1 VENIPGNLLGRCKPY
16 LIVNVGDN
24 EQQTKLLATLGGED
38 PVGKN
43 MKLIGFEESLPCDK
57 PAVWNQRLHF
67 EFVKGGKDIIM
78 TVRVMEE
85 SSNVY
90 KKNVAVGVFPSI
102 RDEGTGVA
110 TFMLRDFS
118 HGLKERKAVL
128 VKDAIP
134 VKGPDGFTPQV
145 RVMARVPAV
154 PEDGPFGI
162 GINFVKR
169 DGDLVVDTL
178 APNYIHLDGIEPK
191 QGDKVISIDRTSV
204 EGLTFAK
211 IISLTTGELGSPVEL
226 EFERITEAVKAPPVS
241 QYLRGRSSSEVART
255 LYPTIAVATK
265 AAPEQDLEKLKSDIA
280 ELKKE
285 AQKAHLAGDTYPIS
299 LEHIE
304 LLETQLAEE
313 IKRKVELAE
322 ANSKIAQLKKSALNT
337 SGPISLEHIEHAEDK
352 LAEQIKR
359 QAKLVEEIQRQA
371 EDEAAAPFLAQSKL
385 SLRESRAA
393 RRRAE
398 EKEQEAAGTSAEV
411 EAEKLT
417 VHRLLRSVSQG
428 TKQGEN
434 LYFLDS
440 DGSSDDFYAN
450 AYYKLGAKAYEDGD
464 TVRAEKLFE
473 DALRSNPRV
482 LVLPEQDLE
491 KLKSDIAELKK
502 EARKAHLAGE
512 TDPISLEHIELLE
525 TQLAEEMKMQVE
537 LAEAKSKIAQLK
549 KAALL
554 NTGGPISL
562 EHIEHAED
570 KLAERTKRQAKM
582 VEEIQKQ
589 AEEEAAAL
597 PPSSHLAQNKLWL
610 RESRAARIRVEE
622 EEQEAAKIRAEEEAK
637 TLSVRQLMR
646 SVSPGKK
653 GGGKLY
659 FLASDGKSDDFYA
672 NAYYKLGAKAHQDG
686 DTVRA
691 AKLFE
696 EALRSN
702 PSYKELLKVRVERAA
717 LDVVEPDFL
726 KDGALTDQE
735 LLEMAGVL
743 EPPQVNTPKPP
754 LDTSIQNALAIC
766 LASGVLRVSLCFLAP
781 ISCCYYAAYVIPL
794 F

>member
-1 VENIPGNLLGRCKPY
+1 MPHRASDKRVSLLSASKYTGQGPRTLIIEKIIVENIPANLLGRCKPY

-24 EQQTKLLATLGGED
+24 EQQTKLLATMGGED

-43 MKLIGFEESLPCDK
+43 MRLIGFDESLPCDK
-57 PAVWNQRLHF
+57 PAVWNQHMEF
-67 EFVKGGKDIIM
+67 EFDKGGKDIIM

-85 SSNVY
+85 TSNAY

-134 VKGPDGFTPQV
+134 VKGPDGFTSQV

-241 QYLRGRSSSEVART
+241 QYLQDRSSSEVAHT
-255 LYPTIAVATK
+255 LYPTISVVATK

-280 ELKKE
+280 EFKKE
-285 AQKAHLAGDTYPIS
+285 AQKAHLAGDADPIS
-299 LEHIE
+299 LDHIE

-322 ANSKIAQLKKSALNT
+322 AKSNIAQLK
-337 SGPISLEHIEHAEDK
+337 
-352 LAEQIKR
+352 
-359 QAKLVEEIQRQA
+359 
-371 EDEAAAPFLAQSKL
+371 EA
-385 SLRESRAA
+385 
-393 RRRAE
+393 
-398 EKEQEAAGTSAEV
+398 T
-411 EAEKLT
+411 
-417 VHRLLRSVSQG
+417 
-428 TKQGEN
+428 
-434 LYFLDS
+434 
-440 DGSSDDFYAN
+440 
-450 AYYKLGAKAYEDGD
+450 
-464 TVRAEKLFE
+464 
-473 DALRSNPRV
+473 
-482 LVLPEQDLE
+482 
-491 KLKSDIAELKK
+491 
-502 EARKAHLAGE
+502 
-512 TDPISLEHIELLE
+512 
-525 TQLAEEMKMQVE
+525 
-537 LAEAKSKIAQLK
+537 
-549 KAALL
+549 LL

-562 EHIEHAED
+562 EHIENAED
-570 KLAERTKRQAKM
+570 KLAEQIKSQAKL
-582 VEEIQKQ
+582 VEEVQRQ
-589 AEEEAAAL
+589 AEEEVVVL
-597 PPSSHLAQNKLWL
+597 PPSSPLAQNKLWL
-610 RESRAARIRVEE
+610 RESRAARIPLEE
-622 EEQEAAKIRAEEEAK
+622 EEQEAVKIRAEEEAT
-637 TLSVRQLMR
+637 TLSVRRLMR
-646 SVSPGKK
+646 SVSSKK
-653 GGGKLY
+653 NGGGELY
-659 FLASDGKSDDFYA
+659 FLDSDGKSDDFYA
-672 NAYYKLGAKAHQDG
+672 NAYYKLGAKAHQHG

-702 PSYKELLKVRVERAA
+702 PSYKELLKVRVARAA

-726 KDGALTDQE
+726 TDGALTDQE

-743 EPPQVNTPKPP
+743 EPPEVNTP
-754 LDTSIQNALAIC
+754 NHH
-766 LASGVLRVSLCFLAP
+766 
-781 ISCCYYAAYVIPL
+781 
-794 F
+794 